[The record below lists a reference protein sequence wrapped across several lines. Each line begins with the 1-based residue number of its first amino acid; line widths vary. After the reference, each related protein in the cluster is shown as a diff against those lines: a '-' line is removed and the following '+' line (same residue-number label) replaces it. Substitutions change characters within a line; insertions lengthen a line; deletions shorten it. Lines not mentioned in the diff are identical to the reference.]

1 MGLQYSI
8 HEVCNLQFNTF
19 ADNKPFLYADYAQ
32 ISTNDVSAT
41 TDNLVGGQGNYTL
54 DVHSHTKKSDMKIT
68 LPVIDLKFLA
78 MMAGDDLAAN
88 VSNAFNREVLTVANG
103 KVTLAQTPIDGTL
116 FVNELQG
123 IRDIGEEYS
132 KVESAPTG
140 QEYSITGKDLTF
152 DSTENGKKV
161 VVFYQYAAP
170 TGAQTVS
177 ITANKFPK
185 AFTIYADGIW
195 NDMETQTNKAVKIIV
210 YKAIPQSNFSITMDS
225 TKYSDLQLTFDLM
238 AIKDNTTGDL
248 KYIDYIV
255 LP

>member
-8 HEVCNLQFNTF
+8 HEVANLQFNTF
-19 ADNKPFLYADYAQ
+19 SDNKPFLYADYAQ
-32 ISTNDVSAT
+32 ISTNDISGT
-41 TDNLVGGQGNYTL
+41 SDQLVGGQGNYTL

-78 MMAGDDLAAN
+78 MMFGSDLAEAAG
-88 VSNAFNREVLTVANG
+88 NAFQREVLTVTGG
-103 KVTLAQTPIDGTL
+103 KATVAQTPIAGTL

-123 IRDIGEEYS
+123 IRDLGTEYTLTA
-132 KVESAPTG
+132 SAPTG
-140 QEYSITGKDLTF
+140 QEYSLSGKDLTF
-152 DSTENGKKV
+152 ASSEENKTV

-170 TGAQTVS
+170 TGSQT
-177 ITANKFPK
+177 ITLTANKFPK

-195 NDMETQTNKAVKIIV
+195 NDMETETNKAVKIIV
-210 YKAIPQSNFSITMDS
+210 FKAIPQTNFSITMDS
-225 TKYSDLQLTFDLM
+225 TKYSDFQLTFDLM
-238 AIKDNTTGDL
+238 AIKDNTTGNL